1 MRGRGFTRIW
11 CTMDHGPNDRCI
23 VVPGGCREA
32 FRGMQK
38 DYEGGEGARIQGN
51 FLWIDACDTIIEF
64 LKMGDD

>member
-1 MRGRGFTRIW
+1 MHYEWPRGFTRIW
-11 CTMDHGPNDRCI
+11 CTMDHGPNDRCTEN
-23 VVPGGCREA
+23 REA

-64 LKMGDD
+64 LKMGGD

>member
-1 MRGRGFTRIW
+1 MHRGY
-11 CTMDHGPNDRCI
+11 
-23 VVPGGCREA
+23 REA

-64 LKMGDD
+64 LKMGGD